1 LTNFS
6 INTTTHKWTADLNI
20 TIKDHFGLDKNDAL
34 TYQNYH
40 AGFAAWWILQHCRG
54 YKPFETKISF
64 KMQLQTQ

>member
-1 LTNFS
+1 
-6 INTTTHKWTADLNI
+6 
-20 TIKDHFGLDKNDAL
+20 LDKNDAL